1 MKVVFDTNVLLSA
14 ILTPHRAPA
23 QLLQL
28 ALEGKF
34 QLLIS
39 PEIMQEFVR
48 VIRYPKLTKL
58 LKKRRL
64 TPKDLEDFLEK
75 LGKIVIWTP
84 GKLRLEAVS
93 EDPAD
98 DIILACAVEG
108 GADFLVSGDHHLTDL
123 QTFQGI
129 RIVDP
134 ATFLGI
140 FQKFAGK

>member
-14 ILTPHRAPA
+14 ILTPHNPPA
-23 QLLQL
+23 RLLQL

-39 PEIMQEFVR
+39 PKIMEELVR

-84 GKLRLEAVS
+84 GKLTIKAIP

-98 DIILACAVEG
+98 DPIIAGAVEG
-108 GADFLVSGDHHLTDL
+108 EADFLVSGDHHLLDL
-123 QTFQGI
+123 GAFQGI
-129 RIVDP
+129 KILNP
-134 ATFLGI
+134 ASFLEW
-140 FQKFAGK
+140 FQKLEKE

>member
-14 ILTPHRAPA
+14 ILTPHSPPA
-23 QLLQL
+23 RLLQL
-28 ALEGKF
+28 SLEGKF
-34 QLLIS
+34 RLVIS
-39 PEIMQEFVR
+39 LQIMQELAR

-64 TPKDLEDFLEK
+64 TPGDIDNFLEK
-75 LGKIVIWTP
+75 LRKIVTWTP
-84 GKLRLEAVS
+84 GKLKLEAVS

-98 DIILACAVEG
+98 DMVLACAVEG
-108 GADFLVSGDHHLTDL
+108 EADFIVSGDHHLTDL